1 MIGEKRASKY
11 TKIKSKNTKHA
22 INEEGNERVC
32 SLKTYLKRNLNFPA
46 WIYSTWEGYTVL
58 TIQDK
63 LYK

>member
-32 SLKTYLKRNLNFPA
+32 SLKTYLKRNLNCPA
-46 WIYSTWEGYTVL
+46 
-58 TIQDK
+58 
-63 LYK
+63 